1 MTPPHVRWISK
12 TAPQSLICRQR
23 SCDFYSNEQQQRQ
36 FQDLFTKKI
45 LRPAAGE
52 KIEKNQFKESTKRR
66 QATRRDRVDK
76 MGQRELIVQQL
87 VVLWTKGFEIL
98 DPELPPLNLRLE
110 IPNQN

>member
-23 SCDFYSNEQQQRQ
+23 SCDFYSNEQQQQRQ

-45 LRPAAGE
+45 LRPAAGA
-52 KIEKNQFKESTKRR
+52 KSEKNQFKVHKLTTEF
-66 QATRRDRVDK
+66 TRRDRVDK

-87 VVLWTKGFEIL
+87 VVIWTKGFDIPL
-98 DPELPPLNLRLE
+98 DP
-110 IPNQN
+110 